1 MENCLPC
8 KIDHY
13 NHLTGQSACF
23 HCGGQA
29 RQPYLGQD
37 RCQCNGLHRVFMVS
51 HFAVVSVIIMIIILV
66 FCMHAIINNYSP
78 KAR

>member
-8 KIDHY
+8 NIDHY

-51 HFAVVSVIIMIIILV
+51 HFVVFSVIIIIIILHGILYA
-66 FCMHAIINNYSP
+66 CNN
-78 KAR
+78 